1 MLPNNRVD
9 LAKYRLEMSD
19 EHIRSAK
26 ALLDI
31 GNFKDSVGR
40 SYFAMFS
47 AVRALFALDAVD
59 FSKHS
64 GVISYFQKEYVKT
77 GKIDVKYS
85 KTLSQAFQ
93 IRNNA
98 DYQDFFI
105 VSKNDAEE
113 QYARAEE
120 FAKVINQEIQN
131 RLDS

>member
-47 AVRALFALDAVD
+47 AVRALP
-59 FSKHS
+59 K
-64 GVISYFQKEYVKT
+64 
-77 GKIDVKYS
+77 
-85 KTLSQAFQ
+85 Q
-93 IRNNA
+93 IGFLM
-98 DYQDFFI
+98 YH
-105 VSKNDAEE
+105 
-113 QYARAEE
+113 
-120 FAKVINQEIQN
+120 
-131 RLDS
+131 